1 MERVMFLGLYVD
13 DVLIAFR
20 DEEELRDVT
29 LKLEERVSIKMLGP
43 VKKFLGIAVHET
55 SQSFFYLSR
64 A

>member
-29 LKLEERVSIKMLGP
+29 LKLEERVGIKMLGP

-55 SQSFFYLSR
+55 SPS
-64 A
+64 